1 MKGDPVWEKLDEEIG
16 ELRDA
21 AAGSDR
27 QALEDE
33 LGDVLFVLVNL
44 ARHWDMDPDAAL
56 RRTNAKFERR
66 FRRVEALLRAE
77 GRGPE
82 QSDLEEMDRLWDR
95 AKVEERA
102 KAEE

>member
-1 MKGDPVWEKLDEEIG
+1 MTEPVPLH
-16 ELRDA
+16 
-21 AAGSDR
+21 SPDR
-27 QALEDE
+27 QPE
-33 LGDVLFVLVNL
+33 
-44 ARHWDMDPDAAL
+44 DPDAAL